1 MALDSPDLLNP
12 PVNRAAYSD
21 RTAWLMAELSDM
33 AYLKFE
39 GRDAVISNIVE
50 TLAGLTDTEAIK
62 KELQRF
68 EVALTASG
76 SERQELELQL
86 TQGGFDLAATFNSK
100 EGLTLPHSGLP
111 CHSRMWTCRAVNGC
125 GLEDQADE
133 MAVLAFRG
141 TEKHFA
147 DIKTDLDAR
156 FYHQGNTGVH
166 TGFLNA
172 FEAVK
177 PQIIRAVESIP
188 DTYKVYITGHSLG
201 GALAIIAARGLN
213 SDKLAACYT
222 FGGPR
227 VGNSEF
233 GESIKPPIYRVVN
246 AADMVPRL
254 PPTWIVELIILLGKL
269 IPIPWLRGVVVRVL
283 TGFRGYRRAGD
294 MRYLTASG
302 PDFSDV
308 RLIPNLNII
317 DRGCRLFAR
326 LSTDWKAGASD
337 HRIKQYSGKLRA
349 HAIHRLKEE

>member
-50 TLAGLTDTEAIK
+50 TLAGLIDTEAIK

-100 EGLTLPHSGLP
+100 DTQAYLAT
-111 CHSRMWTCRAVNGC
+111 R
-125 GLEDQADE
+125 QADE